1 MFNRRTSPEITIELK
16 NEKTTKEVRNS
27 EITYRYQGVFCV
39 KNIGQVSI
47 KNLVVYIKVNR
58 PFNISYYGIDGN
70 RGRGMK
76 TMPTNDQFTKYI
88 SGNELVI
95 HPETYH
101 EVDKIV
107 INETGKDNAICDLII
122 EYKVVADD
130 MKMQTGKI
138 VRTEKELIEETNT

>member
-1 MFNRRTSPEITIELK
+1 MCAHAHAGHTYK
-16 NEKTTKEVRNS
+16 N
-27 EITYRYQGVFCV
+27 
-39 KNIGQVSI
+39 
-47 KNLVVYIKVNR
+47 VNR

-107 INETGKDNAICDLII
+107 INETGKDKCNLA
-122 EYKVVADD
+122 V
-130 MKMQTGKI
+130 T
-138 VRTEKELIEETNT
+138 